1 MNTNSICGKKK
12 IPFILYYTY
21 IHDKAKGRKLG
32 KISGNIKN
40 SRLEVVNGK

>member
-1 MNTNSICGKKK
+1 MNEYKFHLWKEKDTIHS
-12 IPFILYYTY
+12 FYTY

-40 SRLEVVNGK
+40 SG